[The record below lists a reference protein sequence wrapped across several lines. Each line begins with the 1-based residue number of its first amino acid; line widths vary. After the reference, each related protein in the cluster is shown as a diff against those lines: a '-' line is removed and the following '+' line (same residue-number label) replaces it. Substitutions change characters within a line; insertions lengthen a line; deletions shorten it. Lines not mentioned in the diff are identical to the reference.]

1 MTNWLQHVEDWKDC
15 QRCALAQQR
24 SRICL
29 ARGTVPCD
37 VCFVGE
43 APGMNED
50 AHGLP
55 FYGPAGDRLEL
66 IISRAFEPWHGQV
79 SFAYTNLVA
88 CFPREAKARGD
99 NEPERGEVLECRPRL
114 IEFVNVAQPRLIVRV
129 GKMVE
134 QYMNF
139 DSSVPMVDITH
150 PAHILRM
157 PDAQKSMAT
166 NRQAVK
172 LRCAWED
179 VLQLPVQPWKEWGA
193 KGAKVQQGEE
203 GFYDDYYQR
212 TGSIHPDD
220 DSIPF

>member
-1 MTNWLQHVEDWKDC
+1 
-15 QRCALAQQR
+15 
-24 SRICL
+24 
-29 ARGTVPCD
+29 
-37 VCFVGE
+37 
-43 APGMNED
+43 MNED

-55 FYGPAGDRLEL
+55 FYGPAGDKLEE
-66 IISRAFEPWHGQV
+66 IIKRAFEPYVHAQGDV

-114 IEFVNVAQPRLIVRV
+114 VEFVNIAQPRLIVRV

-134 QYMNF
+134 QYLNF
-139 DSSVPMVDITH
+139 DLSVPMVDITH

-157 PDAQKSMAT
+157 PAAQKGMAT

-193 KGAKVQQGEE
+193 KGAEVKQVERGDWYES
-203 GFYDDYYQR
+203 D
-212 TGSIHPDD
+212 
-220 DSIPF
+220 IPF